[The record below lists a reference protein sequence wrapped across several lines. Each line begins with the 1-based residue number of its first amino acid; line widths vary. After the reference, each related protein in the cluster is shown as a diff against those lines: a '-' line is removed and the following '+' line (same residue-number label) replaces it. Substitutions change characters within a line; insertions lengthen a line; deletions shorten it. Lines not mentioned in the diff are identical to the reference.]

1 MTIGFKSLPD
11 PPNKTND
18 ANIILP
24 ASNQYIVV
32 LPKLFALDFGVVLV
46 TLLVLIITGECFAMN
61 VKELKVE
68 NKSEVRLFPF
78 WSVIVEVYVSGS
90 VNSENSYIQSRT

>member
-1 MTIGFKSLPD
+1 MINWFKSLTD
-11 PPNKTND
+11 PPNKTNG
-18 ANIILP
+18 ANIILA
-24 ASNQYIVV
+24 ASNQYIFV
-32 LPKLFALDFGVVLV
+32 LPKSFALDCGVVLV
-46 TLLVLIITGECFAMN
+46 TLLVLIVIGECFAMN

-78 WSVIVEVYVSGS
+78 WSVEVYVSGS